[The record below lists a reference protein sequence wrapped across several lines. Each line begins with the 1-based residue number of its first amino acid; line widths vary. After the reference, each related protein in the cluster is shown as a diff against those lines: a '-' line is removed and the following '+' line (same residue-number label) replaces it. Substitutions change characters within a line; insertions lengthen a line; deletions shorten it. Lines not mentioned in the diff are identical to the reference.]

1 MPNYLIRYGTM
12 RYHGIFSWN
21 NARQI
26 LRREEYVIVR
36 SDRGLEIAQVLCAVT
51 DKDFTQFPPN
61 ITRGIIVR
69 QMTNDDANEFN
80 RIHYHETEEFQTC
93 LRCIARLGLKMHLV
107 DIEHIFGGERI
118 VVYYL
123 ADGRIDFRELVKVL
137 ATEFQTRI
145 EMRQIGV
152 RDEAK
157 LLADYG
163 DCGKECCCNTY
174 LTVMPPVSMKM
185 AKLQKATLDP
195 SKISGRCGRLKC
207 CLRYEFPVYE
217 ELLDKLPPLG
227 TKIRHEGVVGHVVGY
242 EILAQQVYVEMEDRL
257 HKLVNAAELEILE
270 KPARAQRRNED
281 EEDEEFEEIVPRKNK
296 KN

>member
-1 MPNYLIRYGTM
+1 MPDYLVRFGTM
-12 RYHGIFSWN
+12 RFHGIFTWN
-21 NARQI
+21 NAKQLLKRDN
-26 LRREEYVIVR
+26 YVIIR
-36 SDRGLEIAQVLCAVT
+36 SDRGLEIAQILCEVT
-51 DKDFTQFPPN
+51 EEDFAQFPSD
-61 ITRGIIVR
+61 ISRGMIVR
-69 QMTNDDANEFN
+69 KMTNDDANEFN

-93 LRCIARLGLKMHLV
+93 LRCISRLGLQMHLV

-118 VVYYL
+118 VIYYL
-123 ADGRIDFRELVKVL
+123 AEGRVDFRELVRLL

-174 LTVMPPVSMKM
+174 LMAMPPVSMKM

-207 CLRYEFPVYE
+207 CLRYEYPVYE
-217 ELLDKLPPLG
+217 DLLEKLPPIG
-227 TKIRHEGVVGHVVGY
+227 ANVRCEGVVAKVTGY
-242 EILAQQVYVEMEDRL
+242 EILAQQVYIETEDHLR
-257 HKLVNAAELEILE
+257 KLVDVSQIAILDSE
-270 KPARAQRRNED
+270 RNPKVRKEVASN
-281 EEDEEFEEIVPRKNK
+281 EENK
-296 KN
+296 SKGSGKSR